1 MSIETIQIR
10 KCDICGKEMKY
21 GHVIIT
27 WPDGRK
33 EDVCHDCAKKL
44 NAKLKE
50 MRNEVNDSFVV
61 VGYRKIPWNRTS
73 LDLQTTFI
81 GKFNSQKKAEV
92 CKEMR
97 EADFDRVLIAKSV
110 DEAVGILLA
119 ERYEKVDE

>member
-27 WPDGRK
+27 WPEGRK

-44 NAKLKE
+44 NVKLKE
-50 MRNEVNDSFVV
+50 MRKEVDDSYVV
-61 VGYRKIPWNRTS
+61 IGFRNMHWDRTS
-73 LDLQTTFI
+73 WDLPITFI
-81 GKFNSQKKAEV
+81 GKFDNQKKAEV

-97 EADFDRVLIAKSV
+97 EADFDRVVIAKSI
-110 DEAVGILLA
+110 DEAVGILLV
-119 ERYEKVDE
+119 EREENE